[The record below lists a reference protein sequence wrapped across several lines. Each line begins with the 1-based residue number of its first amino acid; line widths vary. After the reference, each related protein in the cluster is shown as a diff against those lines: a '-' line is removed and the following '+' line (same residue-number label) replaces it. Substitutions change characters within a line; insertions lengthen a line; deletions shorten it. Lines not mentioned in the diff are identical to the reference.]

1 MKHSRWCKQFN
12 QFSLAESILVKI
24 LVEVS
29 SIFDY
34 FTTTRQYINMSI
46 VPQNRDIKN
55 IATTSILQA
64 VIDQKDHS
72 AKKTP
77 CWLVMHSGDVQ
88 TSLFI
93 SFYRARFWCFS
104 SKRSNLLKC
113 NNQRSALNKQLS
125 ATPSYTLPL
134 QASLTLSN
142 ISSDICLYPGSSL
155 MHAACLSSP
164 HS

>member
-1 MKHSRWCKQFN
+1 MGHIEMKHSRWCKQFN
-12 QFSLAESILVKI
+12 QFLLAQSILVKI

-55 IATTSILQA
+55 IATTIILQA

-77 CWLVMHSGDVQ
+77 CIQVMYKHHFLSVFTEHDFDV
-88 TSLFI
+88 
-93 SFYRARFWCFS
+93 FS

-113 NNQRSALNKQLS
+113 NNQISALNKQLS
-125 ATPSYTLPL
+125 ATPLVIHYHCKPL
-134 QASLTLSN
+134 WPFQIFPAIFVYILVLLW
-142 ISSDICLYPGSSL
+142 CMQPV
-155 MHAACLSSP
+155 
-164 HS
+164 